1 MDSYEYQLT
10 IKSANQ
16 KVDDYV
22 TKCCSSW
29 NVKRLKQHIS
39 ETHTNKPSIEDQR
52 LIYAG
57 NLLKDHQILKQI
69 FFRDSLCTELTNSSK
84 TDFTIHLVCSQQKIV
99 NNNAN
104 RATNTN
110 TSSLTN
116 NNNINNNGGSNNNN
130 RASSSTT
137 AASLAP
143 NNQATTAPSPINRP
157 TTSINLQIPI
167 GAQDRLTFG
176 TTTTPPG
183 TSSNITTTTTTTIR
197 LNNQNQTTSI
207 TRSTPITLI
216 NNQLTTT
223 ISNGQSAQQTEM
235 IQNLMQ
241 SDHMRQQLA
250 VFQHLA
256 CMVAS
261 QLAQN
266 INRIPQTNTPAPQI
280 VEQQAPIAARA
291 GAGPAPAEQ
300 DAPVVQHDVIDWVYY
315 SIRAF
320 VLMAALYIHAS
331 MFRLFFIVGILAT
344 AYFFHR
350 GSFRRRAR
358 QQQQQNQQQPLAQ
371 QAQEAVQQQ
380 NGELGNNQQENG
392 ELRRRNQN
400 VGEQP
405 FNGGGGE
412 GEINNGVEQRETP
425 QQEDR
430 VAPGRLPILKLCYLV
445 LTDFLASLVP
455 E

>member
-1 MDSYEYQLT
+1 MDSDEYQLT

-16 KVDDYV
+16 KVDDYA
-22 TKCCSSW
+22 TKCCSNW
-29 NVKRLKQHIS
+29 TIKRLKQHIS
-39 ETHTNKPSIEDQR
+39 ETHTNKPSVEDQR

-99 NNNAN
+99 NSNSNNTN
-104 RATNTN
+104 RATT
-110 TSSLTN
+110 
-116 NNNINNNGGSNNNN
+116 
-130 RASSSTT
+130 ASSSNRESNTNSQTSSSSSGT
-137 AASLAP
+137 A
-143 NNQATTAPSPINRP
+143 NQATSLPSISRP

-167 GAQDRLTFG
+167 GSQERITFG
-176 TTTTPPG
+176 TSQSG

-223 ISNGQSAQQTEM
+223 ISNGQSAQQAEM
-235 IQNLMQ
+235 IQNLIQ
-241 SDHMRQQLA
+241 SDHMRQQMA

-256 CMVAS
+256 CLVAS
-261 QLAQN
+261 QIAQN
-266 INRIPQTNTPAPQI
+266 INRVPSPPPPPPPVVEQPAPRP
-280 VEQQAPIAARA
+280 EQEAAA
-291 GAGPAPAEQ
+291 
-300 DAPVVQHDVIDWVYY
+300 VQHDVIDWVYY

-358 QQQQQNQQQPLAQ
+358 QQPQQEALQQQQQVLNNQQE
-371 QAQEAVQQQ
+371 QA
-380 NGELGNNQQENG
+380 NQQENG
-392 ELRRRNQN
+392 RRLQN
-400 VGEQP
+400 LEEQP
-405 FNGGGGE
+405 FNGE
-412 GEINNGVEQRETP
+412 VNNDNEQRDTP
-425 QQEDR
+425 QEHR
-430 VAPGRLPILKLCYLV
+430 ARERLPILKLCYLV